1 MSQTARVLSWLQTH
15 DGLTPAQAYEQIGS
29 LRLAARVSELRE
41 QGYPIVTETYV
52 TPKGARVAFYR
63 LLEKDQRDF
72 GL

>member
-1 MSQTARVLSWLQTH
+1 MSQTDRVLAWLQSH
-15 DGLTPAQAYEQIGS
+15 DGLTPAQAYEHIGS

-41 QGYPIVTETYV
+41 QGYPIVTETFV

-63 LLEKDQRDF
+63 LVDSDQRSL